1 MCKIESP
8 QEEITKSVEVLEP
21 TKYSS
26 EISVTK
32 KRSCCVTHRTGC
44 LIFAY
49 LYLVV
54 TIGIGLF
61 YVTELVILM
70 SYTIIPKVPAD
81 YPHNTI
87 VLLVLLSISIA
98 LLLIAI
104 PFNTLVIIGLHSERQ
119 SFMKVYIAFQCMNL
133 TLSLAVR
140 TLTMSFDN
148 WSFTSICFAMLAY
161 YCFDMYYL
169 VVIKI
174 QYDTMVEAE
183 HNQLEQLYTIIEQ
196 SVLNEMVVLQ
206 ESSLK
211 LKGAEEEHAIS
222 QRLKKLR
229 NG

>member
-49 LYLVV
+49 LYL
-54 TIGIGLF
+54 
-61 YVTELVILM
+61 
-70 SYTIIPKVPAD
+70 
-81 YPHNTI
+81 
-87 VLLVLLSISIA
+87 
-98 LLLIAI
+98 
-104 PFNTLVIIGLHSERQ
+104 ERQ